1 MASSLALSSQK
12 NAPQKEILEQFRR
25 KDSHLLGV
33 FYISLPCDS
42 KVHFGF
48 AVYEVS
54 ELEHTMKSLC
64 YCAVRQFTNQGTQN
78 LRDVHGSLQRFP
90 CHANSTV
97 TFSQFGGAANFTD
110 HYFAYYWH

>member
-1 MASSLALSSQK
+1 MCLSY
-12 NAPQKEILEQFRR
+12 EII
-25 KDSHLLGV
+25 LL
-33 FYISLPCDS
+33 LLLLL

-54 ELEHTMKSLC
+54 ELEHTMNLLC
-64 YCAVRQFTNQGTQN
+64 YCAVRQFANQGAQN
-78 LRDVHGSLQRFP
+78 LLDVHGSLQRFP

-110 HYFAYYWH
+110 HHFAYYLALEKNKGALERKINHSLPFRTS